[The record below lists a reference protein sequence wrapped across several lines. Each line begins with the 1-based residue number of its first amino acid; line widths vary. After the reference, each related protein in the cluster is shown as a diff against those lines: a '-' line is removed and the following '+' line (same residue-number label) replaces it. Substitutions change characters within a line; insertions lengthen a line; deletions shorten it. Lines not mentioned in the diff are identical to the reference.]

1 MQSGEVLTEDIWDCY
16 AFMFEDCGFE
26 IYEGMATTYST
37 KKIYKEIGASSKRRL
52 EVSPS
57 SRVHILLTLV

>member
-1 MQSGEVLTEDIWDCY
+1 MQSREVLTEDIWDRY

-37 KKIYKEIGASSKRRL
+37 KEIYKEIGAPSKRRL